1 MCHLGLTHLLQ
12 SQHLVSLPAK
22 APGTVT
28 YKALETIYTVLVMA
42 LSVPEALTGSSE
54 FGSCVCEQM
63 APGLRWG
70 ILWEELQVKKHSPDT
85 D

>member
-1 MCHLGLTHLLQ
+1 M
-12 SQHLVSLPAK
+12 
-22 APGTVT
+22 T
-28 YKALETIYTVLVMA
+28 YKALETIYTVLVTA
-42 LSVPEALTGSSE
+42 LSASEALTGSSE

-85 D
+85 DQGQLTFQSVRIGSENKLPAEFWRT